1 MPAKKP
7 LSAAVEA
14 LKAEYEE
21 LHGHP
26 PGGPQCNL
34 EVWLKQKIASKRKEL
49 GIAEEGTPP
58 APAPEPEPAPKPKP
72 KPTASKKPQLA
83 PVSGATLNALA
94 GSGSDLGFGSEMG
107 LPLKIQEIDTFL
119 KDCSVQFHGD
129 KMEEKHLRTLNF
141 KAAKVKAGTA
151 GQVKR
156 LQAGALESQRALAEA
171 KLPYS
176 ALKQTGLGKALL
188 DAIAP
193 FAKQENFSAEV
204 KEAVDSMLD
213 YREASIVAAQQMGTL
228 KQQQAELVGLEEE
241 FKRREERADA
251 LAASVAHRLQA
262 LQLDM
267 PKQRGRP
274 RAAAEDDCAS
284 LGFGDDD
291 EESFST
297 EAAANAARVSVFGD
311 EMERCSTLTMDE
323 D

>member
-1 MPAKKP
+1 MKR
-7 LSAAVEA
+7 
-14 LKAEYEE
+14 AE
-21 LHGHP
+21 
-26 PGGPQCNL
+26 
-34 EVWLKQKIASKRKEL
+34 RKEL

-176 ALKQTGLGKALL
+176 AQKQTELGKALL

-193 FAKQENFSAEV
+193 FVKQENFSAEV

-228 KQQQAELVGLEEE
+228 KQQQAELFTLEAE
-241 FKRREERADA
+241 FKLREERADA

-267 PKQRGRP
+267 PKRRGPKP

-284 LGFGDDD
+284 LGFGDGD

-311 EMERCSTLTMDE
+311 YEDEEEECATLGFEE